1 VKLVLRWRVRRQPS
15 KNAGTATV
23 EFAIVLP
30 VFIGLLFSIIEF
42 GFLFKDL
49 LVVQQAAREGTR
61 AAGIGKS
68 TTEVTARVNGSL
80 ADLSSSRLTSYQE
93 YRTYSGGSW
102 SSWYT
107 LGNTTSTP
115 IANNAPQGAQV
126 RVRLAYTHQLLTGPL
141 FAQMIGH
148 PGATS
153 IMLNSQMVMRRE

>member
-1 VKLVLRWRVRRQPS
+1 VSLVLRYRLRRQS
-15 KNAGTATV
+15 RKETGTATV

-30 VFIGLLFSIIEF
+30 LFIGLLFSIIEF

-61 AAGIGKS
+61 SAAIGKT

-80 ADLSSSRLTSYQE
+80 ADLSSSRLTTYLE
-93 YRTYSGGSW
+93 YRTYLGSSW
-102 SSWYT
+102 SSWYA
-107 LGNTTSTP
+107 LGNTAATP
-115 IANNAPQGAQV
+115 PANNAPQGAQV

-153 IMLNSQMVMRRE
+153 LMLYSEMVMRRE